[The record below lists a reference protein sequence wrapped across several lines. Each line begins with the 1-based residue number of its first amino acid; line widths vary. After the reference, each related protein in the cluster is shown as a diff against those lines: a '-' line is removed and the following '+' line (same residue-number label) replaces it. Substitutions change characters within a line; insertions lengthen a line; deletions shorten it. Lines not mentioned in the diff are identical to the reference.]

1 MRTLGSG
8 HTAIRAD
15 QFEPSGWQLPEIAE
29 LSQNNDQG
37 FLANYMS
44 IIAHLHHRPR
54 RTDGNAPSG
63 DNGAAT
69 TRSRRPQQMV
79 TSNDNETA
87 RSHRTDLLTSSSW
100 FKLDRQMN
108 CTLQNHERDLW
119 TRHRGDQP
127 QEDSTAWNSA
137 EEGAERL
144 RSYTDCD
151 TEGRQRC
158 EVTRRM
164 RDSWES
170 VATHS
175 TEHDG
180 KGSRDDADQSQS
192 ARVCSESTGQDRT
205 PILPTRTQEHD
216 DAGHTATE
224 PLLEMLDIH
233 YKLRTQPGRTDAMFE
248 LWTRRASMVSTGT
261 WFSESA
267 GAIERRGPG
276 DKSPFD
282 L

>member
-29 LSQNNDQG
+29 LCQNKDQG

-54 RTDGNAPSG
+54 STDGNAPTG

-69 TRSRRPQQMV
+69 TRSRRPQQKV

-87 RSHRTDLLTSSSW
+87 RFHRTSLLTSSSW

-127 QEDSTAWNSA
+127 REDSTAWNSA

-151 TEGRQRC
+151 TEGR
-158 EVTRRM
+158 T
-164 RDSWES
+164 
-170 VATHS
+170 
-175 TEHDG
+175 
-180 KGSRDDADQSQS
+180 
-192 ARVCSESTGQDRT
+192 
-205 PILPTRTQEHD
+205 
-216 DAGHTATE
+216 
-224 PLLEMLDIH
+224 
-233 YKLRTQPGRTDAMFE
+233 LRGNATDAR
-248 LWTRRASMVSTGT
+248 LVGISGNT
-261 WFSESA
+261 
-267 GAIERRGPG
+267 IH
-276 DKSPFD
+276 
-282 L
+282 